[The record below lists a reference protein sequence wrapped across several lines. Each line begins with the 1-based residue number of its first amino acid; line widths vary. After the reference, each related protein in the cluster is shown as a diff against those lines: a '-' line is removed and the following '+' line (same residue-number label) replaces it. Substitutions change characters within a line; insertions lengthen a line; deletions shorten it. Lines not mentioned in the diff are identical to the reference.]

1 MKRKYGFLGM
11 IAVLLQVF
19 GVLAIIG
26 AVISLAV
33 AAYNTYLAQPPQE
46 SSFLIAQA
54 VNIFVLGIGIYAFG
68 GLINVFREIELN
80 TRRTAY
86 YLLQLNR
93 VNAQRRAARQAN
105 AQQRQPRQR
114 PVTTETLPRG

>member
-1 MKRKYGFLGM
+1 VKRKYGFLGM